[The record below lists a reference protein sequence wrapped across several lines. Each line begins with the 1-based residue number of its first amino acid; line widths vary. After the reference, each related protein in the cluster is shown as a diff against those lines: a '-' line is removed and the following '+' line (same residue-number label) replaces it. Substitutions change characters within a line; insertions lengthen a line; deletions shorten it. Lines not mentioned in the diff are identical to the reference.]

1 MAVSED
7 LSKLSDELRKLSARA
22 TEAED
27 RVAAAREKTKAGI
40 EADRDAARA
49 VGEQQAQ
56 ALREKAEEGHD
67 RIPDRWAGVQR
78 SWNKAVTA
86 IRADIESRK
95 AGHDIHKAQ
104 RSADR
109 AEEDARFAIDF
120 AYSTVVEAEYAVL
133 DAALSRMEANDLSK
147 ASAPDA

>member
-1 MAVSED
+1 MGW
-7 LSKLSDELRKLSARA
+7 RARSSN
-22 TEAED
+22 E
-27 RVAAAREKTKAGI
+27 
-40 EADRDAARA
+40 
-49 VGEQQAQ
+49 
-56 ALREKAEEGHD
+56 
-67 RIPDRWAGVQR
+67 
-78 SWNKAVTA
+78 AVTA

-147 ASAPDA
+147 ARPQTPERRRPPRSP